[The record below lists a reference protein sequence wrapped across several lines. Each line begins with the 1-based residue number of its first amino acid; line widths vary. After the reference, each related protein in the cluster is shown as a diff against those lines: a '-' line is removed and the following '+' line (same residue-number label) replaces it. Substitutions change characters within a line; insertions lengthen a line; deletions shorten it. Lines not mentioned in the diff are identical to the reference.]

1 MCGCDQG
8 SRQRSGQ
15 RHYKSRD
22 DSRAFTHRTG
32 DAIQDFNVDQD
43 RIDLRALDMDVSDM
57 LIANRVLD
65 GFNFSTVTEDT
76 NGDGIL
82 DQGEFSILVRIE
94 GAGFVT
100 AQDIL
105 L

>member
-8 SRQRSGQ
+8 SRQRPGQ

-43 RIDLRALDMDVSDM
+43 RIDLRALDTDVSDM

-82 DQGEFSILVRIE
+82 DQGRIE